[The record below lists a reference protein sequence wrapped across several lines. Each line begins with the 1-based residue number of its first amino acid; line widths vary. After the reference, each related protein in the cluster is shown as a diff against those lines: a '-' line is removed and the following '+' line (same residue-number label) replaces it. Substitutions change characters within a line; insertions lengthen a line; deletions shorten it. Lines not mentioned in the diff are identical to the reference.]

1 MSAPHAGELIAFAI
15 VITRTCIHGSL
26 ACSHGLWTDHAHC
39 ANIAHLLHS
48 HVCSRDVASAGSV
61 VWEGF
66 MSARRPA
73 RLFRNTVNVEQTL
86 RERQVGELWSVRMHT
101 QSVGCT

>member
-39 ANIAHLLHS
+39 ANIAHLLHPM
-48 HVCSRDVASAGSV
+48 CAVAT
-61 VWEGF
+61 W
-66 MSARRPA
+66 RRPA
-73 RLFRNTVNVEQTL
+73 LL
-86 RERQVGELWSVRMHT
+86 CGKAS
-101 QSVGCT
+101 